1 MKQPIIMALCL
12 GLMGAC
18 GDGNPFFVDPADE
31 AGDGDPTAGISSVY
45 GTSLN
50 DALTMNALDYD
61 DQGTPDPADDIL
73 LVNNLPFDNSDA
85 SGGGY
90 TRIGALS
97 TSPFDLYESPTSG
110 GSGDRTYF
118 AVFQRTTYAQV
129 GAIATDNY
137 VEFGFG
143 GASAQQ
149 IGASGTPASRVAQ
162 YTFTGDYAAVAV
174 VRPEAGGGTLGYI
187 TGQATVYVD
196 LEDFDDN
203 AAVEG
208 IINNRQFFD
217 ETGAPL
223 GALAGYIALATAS
236 IDFENDMTLA
246 SVATSVGPADTG
258 GTGQWSSVFAGPN
271 GEQIAGI
278 VVIEGTMPV
287 TEDPVRETGVFI
299 VTNTE

>member
-31 AGDGDPTAGISSVY
+31 AGDADPTAGTSSVY

-110 GSGDRTYF
+110 GPGDRKYF

-129 GAIATDNY
+129 AAVATDDY
-137 VEFGFG
+137 VDFGFG
-143 GASAQQ
+143 GASAQRV
-149 IGASGTPASRVAQ
+149 GPSGTPASRAAL

-174 VRPEAGGGTLGYI
+174 VRPDAGGGTLRYI
-187 TGQATVYVD
+187 TGDATVFVD
-196 LEDFDDN
+196 LEDFDTN

-208 IINNRQFFD
+208 IIDNRQYFD
-217 ETGAPL
+217 DTGAPL
-223 GALAGYIALATAS
+223 GPLSGYIELGIAS
-236 IDFENDMTLA
+236 IDFENDLTLA
-246 SVATSVGPADTG
+246 STATSVDAAVTI

-287 TEDPVRETGVFI
+287 TEDPERETGVFI